1 MTKEKRSFGQAL
13 TDNLKKYVVTYL
25 FIAISVFFI
34 VVSGLDMNYVSSQLL
49 LRLNR
54 NAFIVLAL
62 IIPIIAGMGINFAI
76 TIGAMA
82 AQIGLLLTINWEITG
97 FAGIMVAAL
106 VTLPLA
112 LFFGFLIGKL
122 LNKMKGQETIGSL
135 ILGYFANGAYQ
146 LLFLF
151 IFGNIIPLN
160 ENVTIV
166 GSKGVQNTLNLTG
179 ATGLYTAVDSIL
191 QVPFMTALYA
201 LCAVIAAWHIAQ
213 CLRKKYTA
221 KRAVTGVVLS
231 AVIAAVFSIPAV
243 SGVFNGANGGRRI
256 TVPLVTWGFVLLL
269 CLFNTLIMKTRLGQ
283 KFRAVGQN
291 RMVANASGINVDR
304 TRIIAIMIST
314 VLAGWGQ
321 ILFMQSDG
329 IGTFQTYAAHE
340 QVGLY
345 AGAAILVGGASIDRA
360 TNVQALIGTFLFH
373 SLFITAQSAAS
384 NLFGD
389 SAVGEYFRA
398 FLSYGVIAL
407 ALVIYAMRSAQ
418 QRKAG
423 SLRFEAERNARA
435 VKGG

>member
-1 MTKEKRSFGQAL
+1 MTNEKRSFGQAL
-13 TDNLKKYVVTYL
+13 TDNLKKSVVTYL

-179 ATGLYTAVDSIL
+179 ATGLYTAVDGIL
-191 QVPFMTALYA
+191 QVPFMTALYV
-201 LCAVIAAWHIAQ
+201 LCAVIALWHVAQ
-213 CLRKKYTA
+213 YLRKKYTV

-243 SGVFNGANGGRRI
+243 SGVFNGANGGRKI

-269 CLFNTLIMKTRLGQ
+269 CLFNPRRGPEPHGGQRVGHQRRPHAHHRHHDLHGAGGLGP
-283 KFRAVGQN
+283 
-291 RMVANASGINVDR
+291 
-304 TRIIAIMIST
+304 
-314 VLAGWGQ
+314 
-321 ILFMQSDG
+321 
-329 IGTFQTYAAHE
+329 
-340 QVGLY
+340 
-345 AGAAILVGGASIDRA
+345 
-360 TNVQALIGTFLFH
+360 
-373 SLFITAQSAAS
+373 
-384 NLFGD
+384 D
-389 SAVGEYFRA
+389 SVH
-398 FLSYGVIAL
+398 
-407 ALVIYAMRSAQ
+407 
-418 QRKAG
+418 
-423 SLRFEAERNARA
+423 AERRHRH
-435 VKGG
+435 VPDLRRP

>member
-1 MTKEKRSFGQAL
+1 MTNQNKAL
-13 TDNLKKYVVTYL
+13 AHISKYAVTYL
-25 FIAISVFFI
+25 FIALSTLFI
-34 VVSGLDMNYVSSQLL
+34 VVSGLDINYVASQLL

-82 AQIGLLLTINWEITG
+82 AQIGLLLTINWGVTG
-97 FAGIMVAAL
+97 LPGILLAAAI
-106 VTLPLA
+106 TLPLGS
-112 LFFGFLIGKL
+112 FFGFLIGKL

-151 IFGNIIPLN
+151 IFGTIIPLN
-160 ENVTIV
+160 SNVTIV
-166 GSKGVQNTLNLTG
+166 GASGVQNTLNLTG
-179 ATGLYTAVDSIL
+179 QVGLYTAVDGIAH
-191 QVPFMTALYA
+191 VPFLTALYVMAGA
-201 LCAVIAAWHIAQ
+201 LALAAVVQFA
-213 CLRKKYTA
+213 RKKITA
-221 KRAVTGVVLS
+221 KRLAVTLALS
-231 AVIAAVFSIPAV
+231 AVLAGVFSLPPIA
-243 SGVFNGANGGRRI
+243 SIFNGSHGRVIRLPLI
-256 TVPLVTWGFVLLL
+256 TWMLILLL
-269 CLFNTLIMKTRLGQ
+269 CLFNSTIMRTRLGQ
-283 KFRAVGQN
+283 KFRAVGQSQT
-291 RMVANASGINVDR
+291 VANASGINVDR
-304 TRIIAIMIST
+304 TRVIAIMIST

-321 ILFMQSDG
+321 IMFMQSDG

-360 TNVQALIGTFLFH
+360 TNLQALVGTFLFH

-384 NLFGD
+384 AMFGD

-398 FLSYGVIAL
+398 FLSYGVIAV
-407 ALVIYAMRSAQ
+407 ALIMYAWRSAQ

-423 SLRFEAERNARA
+423 QMNLAEQA
-435 VKGG
+435 K

>member
-1 MTKEKRSFGQAL
+1 VTNQNKVLAHVS
-13 TDNLKKYVVTYL
+13 KYAVTYL
-25 FIAISVFFI
+25 FIALSTLFI
-34 VVSGLDMNYVSSQLL
+34 VVSGLDTNYVASQLL

-82 AQIGLLLTINWEITG
+82 AQIGLLLTINWGVTG
-97 FAGIMVAAL
+97 LPGILLAAAI
-106 VTLPLA
+106 TLPLGA
-112 LFFGFLIGKL
+112 FFGFLIGKL

-151 IFGNIIPLN
+151 IFGSIIPLN
-160 ENVTIV
+160 DNVTIV
-166 GSKGVQNTLNLTG
+166 GASGVQNTLNLTG
-179 ATGLYTAVDSIL
+179 KVGLYMAVDGIASI
-191 QVPFMTALYA
+191 PFLTALYI
-201 LCAVIAAWHIAQ
+201 IA
-213 CLRKKYTA
+213 
-221 KRAVTGVVLS
+221 GVLALS
-231 AVIAAVFSIPAV
+231 AVVQFVRGKITSKRLAVTLALSAVLAVVFSLPPVAA
-243 SGVFNGANGGRRI
+243 VFNGARGRVI
-256 TVPLVTWGFVLLL
+256 KLPLVTWLLILLL
-269 CLFNTLIMKTRLGQ
+269 CLFNSTIMRTRLGQ
-283 KFRAVGQN
+283 KFRAVGQSQT
-291 RMVANASGINVDR
+291 VANASGINVDR
-304 TRIIAIMIST
+304 TRVIAIMIST

-321 ILFMQSDG
+321 IMFMQSDG

-360 TNVQALIGTFLFH
+360 TNLQALVGTFLFH

-384 NLFGD
+384 VMFGD

-398 FLSYGVIAL
+398 FLSYGVIAV
-407 ALVIYAMRSAQ
+407 ALIMYAWRSAQ

-423 SLRFEAERNARA
+423 QLNLAEEM
-435 VKGG
+435 K

>member
-1 MTKEKRSFGQAL
+1 MTNEKRSFGQAL

-191 QVPFMTALYA
+191 QVPFMTALYV
-201 LCAVIAAWHIAQ
+201 LCAVIALWHVAQ
-213 CLRKKYTA
+213 YLRKKYTV

-231 AVIAAVFSIPAV
+231 AVIAAAFSIPAV
-243 SGVFNGANGGRRI
+243 SGVFNGANGGRKI
-256 TVPLVTWGFVLLL
+256 TVPLITWGFVLLL

-435 VKGG
+435 VKEG

>member
-1 MTKEKRSFGQAL
+1 MTNRNIGKTVTE
-13 TDNLKKYVVTYL
+13 NLKKYAVTYL
-25 FIAISVFFI
+25 FIAISVLFI
-34 VVSGLDMNYVSSQLL
+34 IVSGLDMNYVCSQLL

-97 FAGIMVAAL
+97 FTGILVAAAI
-106 VTLPLA
+106 TLPLA

-151 IFGNIIPLN
+151 IFGSVIPLN

-166 GSKGVQNTLNLTG
+166 GSSGVQNTLNLTG
-179 ATGLYTAVDSIL
+179 KTGLYTAVDGIL
-191 QVPFMTALYA
+191 QVPFMTTLYVV
-201 LCAVIAAWHIAQ
+201 CAVVALWHLVQ
-213 CLRKKYTA
+213 FLRKKYTA
-221 KRAVTGVVLS
+221 KQLAIGLILP
-231 AVIAAVFSIPAV
+231 AIIAAVFSIPAI
-243 SGVFNGANGGRRI
+243 SGIFNGANGGRKI
-256 TVPLVTWGFVLLL
+256 TVPLITWLFVLLL
-269 CLFNTLIMKTRLGQ
+269 CLFNTLIMRTRLGQ

-291 RMVANASGINVDR
+291 RTVANSSGINVDR
-304 TRIIAIMIST
+304 TRVIAIMIST

-360 TNVQALIGTFLFH
+360 TNLQALIGTFLFH

-389 SAVGEYFRA
+389 AAVGEYFRA

-407 ALVIYAMRSAQ
+407 ALVLYAWRSAQ

-423 SLRFEAERNARA
+423 SLRLEAERSAKA
-435 VKGG
+435 MKS

>member
-1 MTKEKRSFGQAL
+1 MTNQNKVLAHIS
-13 TDNLKKYVVTYL
+13 KYAVTYL
-25 FIAISVFFI
+25 FIALSALFI
-34 VVSGLDMNYVSSQLL
+34 VVSGLDINYVCSQLL

-82 AQIGLLLTINWEITG
+82 AQIGLLLTINWG
-97 FAGIMVAAL
+97 VSGVPGILLAAAI
-106 VTLPLA
+106 TLPLGA
-112 LFFGFLIGKL
+112 LFGFLIGKL

-151 IFGNIIPLN
+151 IFGTIIPLN
-160 ENVTIV
+160 DNVTIV
-166 GSKGVQNTLNLTG
+166 GASGVQNTLNLTG
-179 ATGLYTAVDSIL
+179 QVGLYTAVDGIAH
-191 QVPFMTALYA
+191 VPFLTALY
-201 LCAVIAAWHIAQ
+201 
-213 CLRKKYTA
+213 
-221 KRAVTGVVLS
+221 
-231 AVIAAVFSIPAV
+231 VIAAVLALAAVAQYLRKKISVKRMAVTVALSALLAAVFSLPPIAA
-243 SGVFNGANGGRRI
+243 VFNGSHGRVIRL
-256 TVPLVTWGFVLLL
+256 PLVTWVIILLL
-269 CLFNTLIMKTRLGQ
+269 CLFNSTIMRTRLGQ
-283 KFRAVGQN
+283 KFRAVGQSQT
-291 RMVANASGINVDR
+291 VANASGINVDR
-304 TRIIAIMIST
+304 TRVIAIMIST

-321 ILFMQSDG
+321 IMFMQSDG

-360 TNVQALIGTFLFH
+360 TNLQALVGTFLFH

-384 NLFGD
+384 VMFGD

-398 FLSYGVIAL
+398 FLSYGVIAV
-407 ALVIYAMRSAQ
+407 ALIMYAWRSAQ

-423 SLRFEAERNARA
+423 QLNLAET
-435 VKGG
+435 K

>member
-1 MTKEKRSFGQAL
+1 MTNQNKVLAHIS
-13 TDNLKKYVVTYL
+13 KYAVTYL
-25 FIAISVFFI
+25 FIALSTLFI
-34 VVSGLDMNYVSSQLL
+34 VVSGLDINYVASQLL

-82 AQIGLLLTINWEITG
+82 AQIGLLLTINWG
-97 FAGIMVAAL
+97 VSGLPGILLAAAI
-106 VTLPLA
+106 TLPLGA
-112 LFFGFLIGKL
+112 FFGFLIGKL

-151 IFGNIIPLN
+151 IFGTIIPLN
-160 ENVTIV
+160 DNVTIV
-166 GSKGVQNTLNLTG
+166 GASGVQNTLNLTG
-179 ATGLYTAVDSIL
+179 KVGLYMAVDGIAY
-191 QVPFMTALYA
+191 VPFLTALYT
-201 LCAVIAAWHIAQ
+201 IAAVLA
-213 CLRKKYTA
+213 
-221 KRAVTGVVLS
+221 LS
-231 AVIAAVFSIPAV
+231 AVVQYVRKKITVKRLAVTLALSAVLVIVFSLPPVAAVFNGS
-243 SGVFNGANGGRRI
+243 SGREIRLPV
-256 TVPLVTWGFVLLL
+256 VTWLLILLL
-269 CLFNTLIMKTRLGQ
+269 CLFNSTIMRTRLGQ
-283 KFRAVGQN
+283 KFRAVGQSQT
-291 RMVANASGINVDR
+291 VANASGINVDR
-304 TRIIAIMIST
+304 TRVIAIMIST

-321 ILFMQSDG
+321 IMFMQSDG

-360 TNVQALIGTFLFH
+360 TNLQALVGTFLFH

-384 NLFGD
+384 VMFGD

-398 FLSYGVIAL
+398 FLSYGVIAV
-407 ALVIYAMRSAQ
+407 ALIMYAWRSAQ

-423 SLRFEAERNARA
+423 QLNLAEEM
-435 VKGG
+435 K

>member
-1 MTKEKRSFGQAL
+1 MTNEKRSFGQAL

-151 IFGNIIPLN
+151 IFGSIIPLN
-160 ENVTIV
+160 DNVTIV
-166 GSKGVQNTLNLTG
+166 GSSGVQNTLNLTG
-179 ATGLYTAVDSIL
+179 ATGLYTAVDGIL
-191 QVPFMTALYA
+191 QIPFMIALYVICA
-201 LCAVIAAWHIAQ
+201 LIALRSVVRYLRKKASVRKMAITVVIAAAIA
-213 CLRKKYTA
+213 
-221 KRAVTGVVLS
+221 G
-231 AVIAAVFSIPAV
+231 VFSIPAI
-243 SGVFNGANGGRRI
+243 SGIFNGVGGGRKI
-256 TVPLVTWGFVLLL
+256 TVPVITWILVLLL
-269 CLFNTLIMKTRLGQ
+269 CTFNTFIMKTRLGQ

-291 RMVANASGINVDR
+291 RTVANSSGINVDR
-304 TRIIAIMIST
+304 TRVIAIMIST

-360 TNVQALIGTFLFH
+360 TNLQALIGTFLFH

-384 NLFGD
+384 NMFGD
-389 SAVGEYFRA
+389 AAVGEYFRA
-398 FLSYGVIAL
+398 FLSYGVIAV
-407 ALVIYAMRSAQ
+407 ALVLYAWRGAQ
-418 QRKAG
+418 QRKANN
-423 SLRFEAERNARA
+423 LRLEADNKEK
-435 VKGG
+435 VSKKK

>member
-1 MTKEKRSFGQAL
+1 MREQNQVKAHLE
-13 TDNLKKYVVTYL
+13 KYVVTYL
-25 FIAISVFFI
+25 FIALSVLFI
-34 VVSGLDMNYVSSQLL
+34 VASGLDINYVASQLL

-82 AQIGLLLTINWEITG
+82 AQIGLLLTINWG
-97 FAGIMVAAL
+97 VSGVPGILLAAAI
-106 VTLPLA
+106 TLPLGA
-112 LFFGFLIGKL
+112 FFGFLIGKL

-151 IFGNIIPLN
+151 IFGSIIPLN
-160 ENVTIV
+160 SNVTIV
-166 GSKGVQNTLNLTG
+166 GASGVQNTLNLTG
-179 ATGLYTAVDSIL
+179 SVGLYTAVDGIAHI
-191 QVPFMTALYA
+191 PFLIALYA
-201 LCAVIAAWHIAQ
+201 FCGVLAAAALIQFARKKITSKRLAVSLAVAAVIA
-213 CLRKKYTA
+213 
-221 KRAVTGVVLS
+221 G
-231 AVIAAVFSIPAV
+231 VFSIPAV
-243 SGVFNGANGGRRI
+243 AGVVNGTHGRELKL
-256 TVPLVTWGFVLLL
+256 PLVTWLLILGL
-269 CLFNTLIMKTRLGQ
+269 CLFNSVIMRTRLGQ

-291 RMVANASGINVDR
+291 QTVANASGINVDR
-304 TRIIAIMIST
+304 TRVIAIMIST

-321 ILFMQSDG
+321 IVFMQSEG

-360 TNVQALIGTFLFH
+360 TNLQALVGTFLFH

-384 NLFGD
+384 AMFGN

-398 FLSYGVIAL
+398 FLSYGVIAV
-407 ALVIYAMRSAQ
+407 ALIMYAWRSAKQ
-418 QRKAG
+418 KKAG
-423 SLRFEAERNARA
+423 QMNLAEQRTA
-435 VKGG
+435 KT